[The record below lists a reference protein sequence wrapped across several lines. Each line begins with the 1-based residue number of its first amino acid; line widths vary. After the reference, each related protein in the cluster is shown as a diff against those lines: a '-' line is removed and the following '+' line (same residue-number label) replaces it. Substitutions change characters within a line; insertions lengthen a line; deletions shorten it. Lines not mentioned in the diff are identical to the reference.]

1 MSKKGYISRFNL
13 LFKKLQAKPYCSFAE
28 LQEYVENQLHY
39 LQLRD
44 DTLDIGF
51 SKRTLQRDI
60 KEMRNIFGVEI
71 EYAKK
76 EKGYFIRE
84 TEMNRE
90 NFHRMLEAF
99 ELFNSVNAAQSAQP
113 YIHFEKRRPQ
123 GTENLHGLLHAIE
136 NRRQIQFSYQK
147 YWENQITY
155 RAAEPYALKEFRNRW
170 YVIAQDLRDKQIKS
184 FALDRLTN
192 LEITGQNFKLPP
204 HYSPEQSY
212 RYCFGIM
219 GPNGQEPEEV
229 ILSFTA
235 FQGKYLKSLPLHET
249 QQILTDNEDELQLK
263 LKLFITHDFVMELL
277 SFGAEV
283 TVLAPDSLKD
293 ELVKS
298 YTQALRNYAINNFPV
313 HSTFLK

>member
-1 MSKKGYISRFNL
+1 MSKKGYFSRFNL
-13 LFKKLQAKPYCSFAE
+13 LIKKLQAKPYCSFAE
-28 LQEYVENQLHY
+28 LQEYIENQLRY

-44 DTLDIGF
+44 ETLDIGF

-84 TEMNRE
+84 TEMNSE

-99 ELFNSVNAAQSAQP
+99 ELFNSVNASQNAKP

-123 GTENLHGLLHAIE
+123 GTENLYGLLHAIE
-136 NRRQIQFSYQK
+136 HRRQIKFNYQK
-147 YWENQITY
+147 YWEDNLTY
-155 RAAEPYALKEFRNRW
+155 RTAEPYALKEFRNRW
-170 YVIAQDLRDKQIKS
+170 YVMACDTKDSNVKS

-192 LEITGQNFKLPP
+192 LEITSLTFKLPP

-212 RYCFGIM
+212 RYCFGIV
-219 GPNGQEPEEV
+219 GPNGLHPEEIV
-229 ILSFTA
+229 LEFTA
-235 FQGKYLKSLPLHET
+235 FQGKYIKSLPLHET
-249 QQILTDNEDELQLK
+249 QQIVVDNEEVLQIK

-277 SFGAEV
+277 SFGPELK
-283 TVLAPDSLKD
+283 VLSPILLKE
-293 ELVKS
+293 ELI
-298 YTQALRNYAINNFPV
+298 RNYSQAMLNYSADLVIN
-313 HSTFLK
+313 